1 MIRCGTMVLYKL
13 KQNRIK
19 CKLLCLLMDFLS
31 SFKWSVHI
39 MDKGEIRHSA
49 VINFGT
55 FIVCGLHKRLV
66 KQFAVKSETF
76 CWRYLYFLPFTIST
90 PLLLVQTMIIQKYL
104 NEQYNGKWILILI
117 LVDKLKCSQKMS
129 SKPYASLDC

>member
-1 MIRCGTMVLYKL
+1 MVLYKL

-19 CKLLCLLMDFLS
+19 YKLLCLLMDFLS

-39 MDKGEIRHSA
+39 MDKGKIRHSA

-76 CWRYLYFLPFTIST
+76 C
-90 PLLLVQTMIIQKYL
+90 
-104 NEQYNGKWILILI
+104 
-117 LVDKLKCSQKMS
+117 
-129 SKPYASLDC
+129 